1 MTIFLKRTTIG
12 STLHIVVLFV
22 FRFFLKGGIRGHL
35 GHKIK
40 LIDRQFRSR
49 MDKNLENLGIT
60 TAQMN
65 VLCYMEHH
73 TERNVTQKQLSEAF
87 NVKHSTMA
95 GILQRMVEKDL
106 LEIRP
111 NPDNKK
117 FKNIF
122 LTEKAKSLQ
131 DKASAYREYTE
142 SVIIKDFTPDEKEY
156 FEKTLF
162 KVFHNLL
169 NDSSLSPEE
178 KDLIERRFM
187 END

>member
-1 MTIFLKRTTIG
+1 M
-12 STLHIVVLFV
+12 
-22 FRFFLKGGIRGHL
+22 GHL

-73 TERNVTQKQLSEAF
+73 AGRNVTQKQLSEAF

-142 SVIIKDFTPDEKEY
+142 SVVTKDFTPDEKEY

>member
-1 MTIFLKRTTIG
+1 M
-12 STLHIVVLFV
+12 
-22 FRFFLKGGIRGHL
+22 GHL

-73 TERNVTQKQLSEAF
+73 AERNVTQKQLSEAF

-117 FKNIF
+117 FKSI
-122 LTEKAKSLQ
+122 Q

-142 SVIIKDFTPDEKEY
+142 SVVIKDFTPDEKEY

-169 NDSSLSPEE
+169 NDSSLSQEE

>member
-1 MTIFLKRTTIG
+1 
-12 STLHIVVLFV
+12 
-22 FRFFLKGGIRGHL
+22 
-35 GHKIK
+35 
-40 LIDRQFRSR
+40 
-49 MDKNLENLGIT
+49 
-60 TAQMN
+60 
-65 VLCYMEHH
+65 
-73 TERNVTQKQLSEAF
+73 
-87 NVKHSTMA
+87 MA

-122 LTEKAKSLQ
+122 LTEKAKSIQ

-142 SVIIKDFTPDEKEY
+142 SVVIKDFTPDEKEY

-178 KDLIERRFM
+178 KDLI
-187 END
+187 D